1 MSLRSVFDPVSSF
14 FGAAV
19 LAVVLLAAGAVALTL
34 LAGTLK
40 AAPADGSVLASGA
53 NPDRTVDTHI
63 KTLRAKLEQVQPQRE
78 FIATHR
84 GMGYA
89 MALPTAQGRG

>member
-1 MSLRSVFDPVSSF
+1 LLDAVWDFD
-14 FGAAV
+14 
-19 LAVVLLAAGAVALTL
+19 
-34 LAGTLK
+34 
-40 AAPADGSVLASGA
+40 ADSTE
-53 NPDRTVDTHI
+53 RTVDTHI